1 MNSFSCSF
9 GIISPLFRGERLI
22 AMTRGITKTKIA
34 IAHIATE
41 RRRRK
46 ESATASVSVIE
57 RDVKGNARER
67 GSESESETEIATG
80 GDATG
85 PGHEIAADIAADK
98 LGCIYHKHLLLS
110 ILCNS

>member
-1 MNSFSCSF
+1 MHC
-9 GIISPLFRGERLI
+9 SPLLLRIEPSHARQLQ
-22 AMTRGITKTKIA
+22 RPVL
-34 IAHIATE
+34 E
-41 RRRRK
+41 SRRRRK

-57 RDVKGNARER
+57 RDVKGTARER

-110 ILCNS
+110 INDYS